1 VNMVRSFFQRHAKKL
16 GLAGTLV
23 ALFASSSA
31 RAQVNTDTLR
41 PGPVREG
48 FSGGIDGSVMKLGGN
63 VELLDL
69 ALGGRIQTLRF
80 FAPKEGEEAT
90 QRTVKNLAVL
100 MGSFHYTARIP
111 QAIVNQALLHGRFMH
126 MWHPRIGS
134 VIFVQ
139 HQFNEFQRLRVRS
152 VWGTS
157 ISMPLVHHRVFNLSV
172 GSGYM
177 FEYNRIS
184 VLPGASDAPQTFEHR
199 WSNFFGVRIN
209 AFDGRLI
216 CQSTTYM
223 QPRWDKLGDFRFLE
237 EVEVLAKVNDM
248 LGFGATFSFLHD
260 SAPPTGVK
268 NTDTRI
274 ASNVR
279 LSF

>member
-1 VNMVRSFFQRHAKKL
+1 MKSLRSFIDWYPSKL
-16 GLAGTLV
+16 VIV
-23 ALFASSSA
+23 AIVAVLFAPRNA
-31 RAQVNTDTLR
+31 VAQVNTDMLR
-41 PGPVREG
+41 PGPAREG
-48 FSGGIDGSVMKLGGN
+48 LSGGIDASFMKLGGN
-63 VELLDL
+63 VELTDVG
-69 ALGGRIQTLRF
+69 LGARAQTLRF
-80 FAPKEGEEAT
+80 WEPANGKGQSPRPLK
-90 QRTVKNLAVL
+90 QLAYL
-100 MGSFHYTARIP
+100 MSSFHYTARGS
-111 QAIVNQALLHGRFMH
+111 QSFLNQALLHGRFMH

-134 VIFVQ
+134 AFFVQ

-152 VWGTS
+152 IWGTS
-157 ISMPLVHHRVFNLSV
+157 VSVPLVQHRIFNLSF

-199 WSNFFGVRIN
+199 WSNFLGARIN
-209 AFDGRLI
+209 AFDGRLLA
-216 CQSTTYM
+216 QSTTYL
-223 QPRWDKLGDFRFLE
+223 QPRWDKLEDFRFLE
-237 EVEVLAKVNDM
+237 EVEVLAKINDS

-279 LSF
+279 VSF